1 MLSEFVIGQAGH
13 PACCFMLFFCIK
25 TLLMKD
31 FKLSLTG
38 FKLLFQGG
46 LFLCKGVFA
55 GQILFRRQLPF
66 TIVFIDCKLLTITG
80 VILGFQQ
87 DELSFQTFAFA
98 LRCFSDGCGFN
109 TDDLDLSF
117 QCFKD
122 DFFKCAFPPAD
133 IFARTTI
140 MIPMVRTDNY
150 GSIGF
155 LKFPSSVC
163 AEVNSV

>member
-31 FKLSLTG
+31 LKLGLTG
-38 FKLLFQGG
+38 FKPLFQGS
-46 LFLCKGVFA
+46 LFLRKGVFA
-55 GQILFRRQLPF
+55 GKILFRSQLPF
-66 TIVFIDCKLLTITG
+66 AVVFIDRELFTITG

-87 DELSFQTFAFA
+87 DELSFQTFTFAF
-98 LRCFSDGCGFN
+98 RCFSDGCGFN

-140 MIPMVRTDNY
+140 MIPMGRTGKY

-155 LKFPSSVC
+155 LKFPTAVC

>member
-1 MLSEFVIGQAGH
+1 MLSEFVIRQAGH
-13 PACCFMLFFCIK
+13 PACCFMPFFCIE
-25 TLLMKD
+25 TLLMED
-31 FKLSLTG
+31 LKLGFTG

-55 GQILFRRQLPF
+55 GQILFRSQLPF
-66 TIVFIDCKLLTITG
+66 TVVFINRKLLTITG
-80 VILGFQQ
+80 IILSFQQ
-87 DELSFQTFAFA
+87 DELSFQTFTFAF
-98 LRCFSDGCGFN
+98 RCLSDGCGFN

-133 IFARTTI
+133 VFTRASIV
-140 MIPMVRTDNY
+140 IPMGWTGKY

-155 LKFPSSVC
+155 LKFSAAMG